1 MLHSNLKF
9 IKLYRRQT
17 KLISE
22 AEYYFTNL
30 VSAKTF
36 IIELNAKSLSI
47 DEIKFEECMQ
57 AAKLA
62 KKVTSELHSTCQM
75 KQQEKNDSNVSNK
88 MHNKLDTRG

>member
-36 IIELNAKSLSI
+36 IIDLNAKSLSM

-57 AAKLA
+57 AAKLT

-75 KQQEKNDSNVSNK
+75 NKQEKNECSFSNK
-88 MHNKLDTRG
+88 MHNKLDTKG